1 MALEKW
7 TILGTDPAFG
17 FEYVMLKSKPLVG
30 PVMGGVPCIETSEW
44 TTPGPSMPATQAVP
58 PLLTQWISSFGE
70 ALKLAARRLPV
81 MLKSGGLILVCV
93 GSGFIA
99 MSQTL
104 NGSRFAT
111 FTR

>member
-58 PLLTQWISSFGE
+58 PLLTQWVRSFGE
-70 ALKLAARRLPV
+70 GLKIAPRRLPV
-81 MLKSGGLILVCV
+81 MLEAVRLVLVCV
-93 GSGFIA
+93 RVGF
-99 MSQTL
+99 
-104 NGSRFAT
+104 FA
-111 FTR
+111 